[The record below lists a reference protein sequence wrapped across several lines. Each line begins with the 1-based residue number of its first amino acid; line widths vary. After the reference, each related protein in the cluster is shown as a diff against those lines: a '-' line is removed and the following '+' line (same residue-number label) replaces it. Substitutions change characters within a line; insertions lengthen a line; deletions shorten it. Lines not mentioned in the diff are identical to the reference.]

1 MTNCLL
7 TQGFP
12 KDCRDSVG
20 GIKTIY
26 LANKHLIE
34 DITEANGEVTA
45 INMEAGSYFYRY
57 DLRKQTSNFT
67 ETIES
72 SDENGTVFFEQEAN
86 IQLTK
91 LEAQKRN
98 EIFLIAKADTVMVAE
113 DRNGKKWMLGKENGL
128 TLSGTAETGTAMGD
142 LNGYQL
148 VFAGQEREP
157 AVEVSGSVIEG
168 TLES

>member
-26 LANKHLIE
+26 LANKHLLE
-34 DITEANGEVTA
+34 DVTSADGVVTA
-45 INMEAGSYFYRY
+45 ITMASGSYFYRY

-67 ETIES
+67 ETIEA

-86 IQLTK
+86 IMLSK

-98 EIFLIAKADTVMVAE
+98 EIFLIAKADTVLVAE
-113 DRNGKKWMLGKENGL
+113 DRNGKQWILGKENGL
-128 TLSGTAETGTAMGD
+128 TLTGTAETGTAFGD
-142 LNGYQL
+142 MNGYQL
-148 VFAGQEREP
+148 VFTGQEREP
-157 AVEVSGSVIEG
+157 AYEVSGSVIEG